1 MRKETIQIRQE
12 IKQTK
17 KKKKEEE
24 EKEINKTKKQFSG
37 KKKKFDKILAML
49 TRKRERTQIK

>member
-1 MRKETIQIRQE
+1 MIHI
-12 IKQTK
+12 K

-49 TRKRERTQIK
+49 TRKRERTQIKKEMTGRNNY